1 MARTAPRVVAG
12 VLLAVAA
19 WLLYQGLVNIT
30 GYRVEVKIDSG
41 LYVSV
46 PPADPMDIPWGT
58 IETLDVSGFEWKR
71 AQIQKGFGPNPVARK
86 LAFSELPDWRS
97 MSLVLT
103 DGRSLDLD
111 LKRLSIEQRQSL
123 LTAIVKYG
131 QMVDEK

>member
-1 MARTAPRVVAG
+1 M
-12 VLLAVAA
+12 
-19 WLLYQGLVNIT
+19 
-30 GYRVEVKIDSG
+30 
-41 LYVSV
+41 
-46 PPADPMDIPWGT
+46 
-58 IETLDVSGFEWKR
+58 KR